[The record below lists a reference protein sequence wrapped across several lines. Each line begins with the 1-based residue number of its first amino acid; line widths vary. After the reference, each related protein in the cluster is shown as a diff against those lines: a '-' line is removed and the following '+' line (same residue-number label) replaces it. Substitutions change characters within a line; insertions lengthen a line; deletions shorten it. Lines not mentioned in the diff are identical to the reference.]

1 MGFSL
6 QCGAISVTRASLL
19 RGCPHANSGRGCHFA
34 TGPNPRRR
42 GCLHP
47 PTCPQPSRPLA
58 AEMSP
63 RPQPRSAR
71 PEAEGSED
79 LQQERRHPPP
89 TGGWSRGS
97 GVQVYFLQTFHIFL
111 TEIFLGIFEKIVY
124 LQYYN
129 SYARNSSRFWIASK
143 VFDDSSKRK

>member
-19 RGCPHANSGRGCHFA
+19 RGCPLETFFNHAYAGRGYHFA
-34 TGPNPRRR
+34 KRGPNPRRR
-42 GCLHP
+42 NSLHP

-89 TGGWSRGS
+89 TGGWSRGG

-129 SYARNSSRFWIASK
+129 SYARNSSRF
-143 VFDDSSKRK
+143 